1 MDKFYLLIHEIQGET
16 TGIFL
21 FFAEPIPALGSMN
34 LAIQCVQT
42 ICTVPASTAKGK
54 RGWWQSSV

>member
-21 FFAEPIPALGSMN
+21 FFSEPIPALGSMN
-34 LAIQCVQT
+34 LAIHCAQT
-42 ICTVPASTAKGK
+42 ICTVPAGTAKGK
-54 RGWWQSSV
+54 RGW